1 MNNKKYIL
9 SWIILCLTGFLFNSA
24 VTDAADK
31 VKRVWTVPHNIEQ
44 LNTPDNDFAPTYNR
58 FDKLIYFNS
67 DRNRSSK
74 FYRCAIGDSL
84 RFTVPTLVTG
94 SLNEKRANRSYLSF
108 ESKDIAR
115 LSAYDMKDDRSY
127 MNIHS
132 TRRLR
137 DNLISPV
144 LTEELADESFN
155 AHPTISPDGT
165 MMIFSSNRNS
175 AGETDLWTV
184 FKNID
189 NTWGSLIRITELS
202 TPGNEITP
210 FLASADT
217 LIFASDGHEGPGGY
231 DLFISVKSE
240 GRWQAPDPLLGVNTE
255 SNESDPLL
263 LPNGRMIF
271 ASDRPDGKGKLDL
284 YISEPQDLK
293 NEAGEI
299 PNTTMF
305 LSPQVSSVRV
315 KTESFA
321 ENFAPSQIFLIN
333 DEAVFVNPS
342 TFSEKNI
349 SANPDSV
356 YKYSLGIIASGM
368 KNNPQSKINLICAS
382 DNTSEVYAEKIK
394 DYLVKN
400 CGIVPGKVKIKSSRN
415 NNKNYISI
423 ESRNSALFPFVNLGD
438 ENVQIIP
445 PVLEI
450 TADARPRG
458 HITSWEC
465 NFSIENKLDKT
476 VKTGTSLP
484 EKFLIDLKPY
494 KENLA
499 AGYSFTIDI
508 RGRDSSGRIAEKR
521 LEMSISHSSGNR
533 LTTRNGRLYSSY
545 VMITEQE
552 SAKSL
557 AADLSKQIKSELAEN
572 ANIIIEYYSQNT
584 AAIKTAKV
592 IQSKLK
598 KFGKT
603 DIRQNSIEAQNISAK
618 LRPYVFRVL
627 IEKK

>member
-1 MNNKKYIL
+1 MNNKKNIL
-9 SWIILCLTGFLFNSA
+9 SLLVLCLTGLLFNIA

-31 VKRVWTVPHNIEQ
+31 VKKVWTVPQNIEK

-67 DRNRSSK
+67 DRSRSSK
-74 FYRCAIGDSL
+74 FYRCAIADSL

-155 AHPTISPDGT
+155 AHPTVSPDGT

-175 AGETDLWTV
+175 AGETDLWTA

-210 FLASADT
+210 FLASDDT
-217 LIFASDGHEGPGGY
+217 LLFASDGHEGPGGY
-231 DLFISVKSE
+231 DLFISIKSE

-263 LPNGRMIF
+263 LPNGRVIF

-293 NEAGEI
+293 NDAGEI

-315 KTESFA
+315 KTESFS
-321 ENFAPSQIFLIN
+321 ENYVPAQIVLVK
-333 DEAVFVNPS
+333 DETVFVNPG
-342 TFSEKNI
+342 TVSEKNI
-349 SANPDSV
+349 SADPDSV
-356 YKYSLGIIASGM
+356 YKYSLALIASGM
-368 KNNPQSKINLICAS
+368 KNNPQAKINLLCAS
-382 DNTSEVYAEKIK
+382 DNTSKLYVEKIK

-400 CGIVPGKVKIKSSRN
+400 CGIVAENVKIKSSRN
-415 NNKNYISI
+415 HNKNYISI
-423 ESRNSALFPFVNLGD
+423 ASKNSALFTVVKLGAG
-438 ENVQIIP
+438 NVQIIP

-458 HITSWEC
+458 HITNWEC
-465 NFSIENKLDKT
+465 NFSIENKLNKT
-476 VKTGTSLP
+476 VKTGLFLP
-484 EKFLIDLKPY
+484 EKFLVDLKPY
-494 KENLA
+494 KENFA

-508 RGRDSSGRIAEKR
+508 SGRDSSGRIVEKR

-533 LTTRNGRLYSSY
+533 LTTRNGKLYSSY
-545 VMITEQE
+545 VMM
-552 SAKSL
+552 
-557 AADLSKQIKSELAEN
+557 
-572 ANIIIEYYSQNT
+572 
-584 AAIKTAKV
+584 
-592 IQSKLK
+592 
-598 KFGKT
+598 T
-603 DIRQNSIEAQNISAK
+603 DQG
-618 LRPYVFRVL
+618 
-627 IEKK
+627 